1 MATRAPR
8 PTIDATREPVTGA
21 RLVVEALEREGV
33 RHVFGYPGGAI
44 MPVYDALPG
53 SGLEH
58 VLVRHEQ
65 AAALAADAYGRV
77 TGEPGVCIA
86 TSGPGATNL
95 VTGIAN
101 AFLDSAPLVA
111 ITGQVGSPLIGTDA
125 FQEVDIFGITLPIV
139 KHSFIVRRTEDIP
152 QIFAEAFHIARSGRP
167 GPVLIDLPKDIGMKA
182 AVPRELRLPKE
193 DDDTPDPALVA
204 AANGLIAEARAPIL
218 YFGGGVAIARA
229 ERALRDFAARS
240 DIPSVATLKG
250 LGGIPTDAESFLGM
264 LGMHGTRAANVAI
277 DDCDLLICVGARF
290 DDRATGKLDTF
301 APKAKVIHIDGDPAE
316 IGKLRRAEI
325 GISGDIK
332 QVLDAWDAV
341 PDAAGWR
348 ARCIQQKRMW
358 APSYDAPGNGVYA
371 PALLK
376 QLSEAAPDNAIF
388 TCDVGQHQ
396 MWVAQHCRFTR
407 PQAHLTSAGLG
418 TMGYGIPAGIGALLA
433 DPIGDGDHGQRRRLD
448 HDEHPGV
455 GDAQALPAAAQ
466 DRPPRQ
472 CPARNGPPVAGIV
485 LRREFLGDRSQRQSR
500 FRRGGAVVRHR
511 GFHDRPSLRG
521 RGRDR
526 AAARHVG
533 ADPLPCPYRSAR
545 ECVAPGATQQRQCG
559 NDGEEPM
566 TGRIQVDFDAA
577 EGALLRMVGLVE
589 RRGFVVGAVAMAAAD
604 GRGSLSLDVAARD
617 PSRRLDVV
625 AAQLRR
631 VVEVRNVSILPSE
644 PGAS

>member
-8 PTIDATREPVTGA
+8 PAPETVREPVTGA

-58 VLVRHEQ
+58 ILVRHEQ

-77 TGEPGVCIA
+77 TGQPGVCIA

-139 KHSFIVRRTEDIP
+139 KHSYIVRRTEDIP
-152 QIFAEAFHIARSGRP
+152 QVFADAFHIARSGRP
-167 GPVLIDLPKDIGMKA
+167 GPVLIDLPKDVGMKA
-182 AVPRELRLPKE
+182 AVPAEVRPPE
-193 DDDTPDPALVA
+193 DEANTPDPALIA
-204 AANGLIAEARAPIL
+204 AANRLITEARSPIL
-218 YFGGGVAIARA
+218 YFGGGIAIARA

-240 DIPSVATLKG
+240 GIPSVATLKG
-250 LGGIPTDAESFLGM
+250 LGGLPTDAESFLGM

-316 IGKLRRAEI
+316 IGKLRRAEV
-325 GISGDIK
+325 GIAGDIEAA
-332 QVLDAWDAV
+332 LDALDAV
-341 PDAAGWR
+341 PDAAAWR
-348 ARCIQQKRMW
+348 ERCIEQKRMW

-376 QLSEAAPDNAIF
+376 RLSEAAPENTIF

-433 DPIGDGDHGQRRRLD
+433 DPSATVITVSGDGSIMMNVQELATLRRYRL
-448 HDEHPGV
+448 P
-455 GDAQALPAAAQ
+455 LK
-466 DRPPRQ
+466 
-472 CPARNGPPVAGIV
+472 IV
-485 LRREFLGDRSQRQSR
+485 LIDNAQLGMVRQWQELFFDENFSEIDLSDNPDFAEVARAFGIEAFTIDHRSE
-500 FRRGGAVVRHR
+500 V
-511 GFHDRPSLRG
+511 
-521 RGRDR
+521 
-526 AAARHVG
+526 
-533 ADPLPCPYRSAR
+533 
-545 ECVAPGATQQRQCG
+545 
-559 NDGEEPM
+559 
-566 TGRIQVDFDAA
+566 
-577 EGALLRMVGLVE
+577 EGAIERLLGTSGPILCHVRIDPRENVWPLVPPNSANVE
-589 RRGFVVGAVAMAAAD
+589 MLEK
-604 GRGSLSLDVAARD
+604 GR
-617 PSRRLDVV
+617 
-625 AAQLRR
+625 
-631 VVEVRNVSILPSE
+631 
-644 PGAS
+644 